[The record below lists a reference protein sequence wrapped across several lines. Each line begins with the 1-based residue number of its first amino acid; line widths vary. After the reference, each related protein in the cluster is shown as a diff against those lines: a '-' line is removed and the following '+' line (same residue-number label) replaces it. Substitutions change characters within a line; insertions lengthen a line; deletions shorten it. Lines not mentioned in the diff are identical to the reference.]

1 MNSFELRS
9 ALSLAGIFALRML
22 GLFLILPVFAV
33 HAKGLPGGDD
43 ATLVGLAIGIYGMV
57 QAFLHIPL
65 GLLSDRIGRRG
76 VVVGGLVLF
85 VIGAEVAAFKDDLWW
100 IIAGRAI
107 QGAGAVSA
115 VVTAW
120 LADLTRE
127 EIRTRSMALIG
138 GSIALSFA
146 LSLVLASPLY
156 QGLGMSGIFNFMA
169 ILGALAVLLALKGV
183 PSQKDQEHKPQRQ
196 RGDWMIVLK
205 RPELLR
211 LNFGVLVLHASQ
223 VAMFMVIPRLLV
235 DAGLVVERHWSI
247 YLPVVLLSFVVMAPL
262 LMKAERSGKLKL
274 LFIGAITCMI
284 CAQLYFS
291 FIVQTESIKSI
302 SLGIGLLIFFV
313 GFNLLEALQPSLVS
327 RLAGNFKG
335 TALGVY
341 NTTQS
346 IGLFLGGVLGG
357 WLLSHWGSVGV
368 FHVDIVLLGLW
379 LIMTWSM
386 TELPSRDSSKSISKG
401 NEK

>member
-9 ALSLAGIFALRML
+9 ALSLASIFALRML
-22 GLFLILPVFAV
+22 GLFLILPIFSI
-33 HAKGLPGGDD
+33 HAKGLPGGDN
-43 ATLVGLAIGIYGMV
+43 ATLVGLALGIYGMV
-57 QAFLHIPL
+57 QAFFHIPL

-85 VIGAEVAAFKDDLWW
+85 VLGAEIAAFKDDLLW
-100 IIAGRAI
+100 ITVGRAI

-127 EIRTRSMALIG
+127 EIRTRSMAIIG
-138 GSIALSFA
+138 GSIALTFA
-146 LSLVLASPLY
+146 LSLVMASPLY
-156 QGLGMSGIFNFMA
+156 KSLGMQGIFNLMA
-169 ILGALAVLLALKGV
+169 VLGALAVIVALKVV
-183 PSQKDQEHKPQRQ
+183 PTKEKTEPTPKKEK
-196 RGDWMIVLK
+196 GDWLRVLK

-235 DAGLVVERHWSI
+235 ASGLPVDEHWTV
-247 YLPVVLLSFVVMAPL
+247 YLPIVLLSFVIMAPL
-262 LMKAERSGKLKL
+262 MMKAEKTGKLKA
-274 LFIGAITCMI
+274 LFIGSIICMI
-284 CAQLYFS
+284 GSQIYFS
-291 FIVQTESIKSI
+291 VVSQLENTKSLTL
-302 SLGIGLLIFFV
+302 SIGLLIFFV

-327 RLAGNFKG
+327 RLAGDFKG

-346 IGLFLGGVLGG
+346 LGLFIGGVFGG
-357 WLLSHWGSVGV
+357 WLLGNWGGASV
-368 FHVDIVLLGLW
+368 FHADIVLLVLW
-379 LIMTWSM
+379 LIITWSM
-386 TELPSRDSSKSISKG
+386 AELPGRAKVVKQQ
-401 NEK
+401 